1 MNTRGKYPKGLAGEV
16 SLRLLLAGAARCGG
30 LYLFRRPKPAPPVVE
45 DPPALPATQAPAPA
59 IVQQAPAPG
68 IPPPTEPV
76 ANKAAPPAV
85 GKIPELRVQ
94 AAAGTSQ
101 KRSGSSSY
109 MKEQT
114 SKPKCVIVGASQ
126 MSAIPALEATMVVVT
141 MGTMAK

>member
-16 SLRLLLAGAARCGG
+16 SLRLLFAGAARCGG
-30 LYLFRRPKPAPPVVE
+30 LYLFSRPKPAPPVVE
-45 DPPALPATQAPAPA
+45 DPPALPASLPATPAPAPA
-59 IVQQAPAPG
+59 IVQQAPAPR

-94 AAAGTSQ
+94 ATAGTSQ

-126 MSAIPALEATMVVVT
+126 MSAVPALEATM
-141 MGTMAK
+141 GTMAK